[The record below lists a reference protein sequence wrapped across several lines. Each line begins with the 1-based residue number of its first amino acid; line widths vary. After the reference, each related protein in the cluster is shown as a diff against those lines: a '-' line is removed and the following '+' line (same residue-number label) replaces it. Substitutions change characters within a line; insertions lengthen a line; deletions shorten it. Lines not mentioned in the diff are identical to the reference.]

1 MQVRVCAD
9 QNENES
15 IYLAIARLERNS
27 HIEKTKVGKTSFDNQ
42 VHTRKHTISRVSS
55 CFSIGGHIFK

>member
-9 QNENES
+9 KNENES

-27 HIEKTKVGKTSFDNQ
+27 HIEKTKVWEKQ
-42 VHTRKHTISRVSS
+42 VLIVRFIPEN
-55 CFSIGGHIFK
+55 IP